1 MRDRINEALRIAID
15 KADLS
20 REERREIAIGLAFP
34 RRRNRVLD
42 ELEIELGDTEPTL
55 MASAPE
61 AIDIGKLVEAITR
74 LIAAIKAILDLFRN
88 RSAG

>member
-1 MRDRINEALRIAID
+1 MRDRINEALTIAID
-15 KADLS
+15 KAPMT

-42 ELEIELGDTEPTL
+42 ELEIELEDAEPAL
-55 MASAPE
+55 MAAAPE
-61 AIDIGKLVEAITR
+61 AIDIDRLVQAIMA

-88 RSAG
+88 R